1 MITSV
6 IGRIFLNAY
15 NAREC
20 TCYDAKRFFIE
31 KYYPLFFDA
40 EKYMMTGGNS
50 PLENPKISWEKMILG
65 KILYETKEKRRERFK
80 KFICKVE
87 ENEADMSI
95 AMGYPCL
102 DINASTSGQVTN
114 IVSKV
119 SKDEVYLSW
128 VGASLGV
135 GVQGGFCILFSNP
148 QILLS
153 IYDGWSLYRK
163 ALNNNQKLK
172 GNQITSWNGQW
183 LAHRYDGYTYDSEY
197 PMADFEP
204 FEKDA
209 DASMSV
215 SVQSWT
221 KILINIARSVPEQ
234 NLMGYVYSYG
244 QTNTTIGFI
253 PFILSQ
259 IRRPIDL
266 YIKFF
271 GMSGRRYA
279 EDLYGTAFGFDK
291 ACQAGVIGLKALEPK
306 GLRDYVDKGK
316 LPKYNDNEK
325 QTIKYHTYQIWIMAM
340 LNNQDLWMCAEESA
354 RLLQA
359 YSQSSTNAKT
369 DKSNKV
375 KALLSSSN
383 KRDFIKNLTDIVPDI
398 SERTKM
404 METAKK
410 VNDMPTD
417 NVPYFLTL
425 IRFHYAA
432 NNNK

>member
-1 MITSV
+1 MVTSV
-6 IGRIFLNAY
+6 IGRIFLDAY
-15 NAREC
+15 NEREH
-20 TCYDAKRFFIE
+20 TCYDAKTFFIE

-40 EKYMMTGGNS
+40 EKYMQWVQNS
-50 PLENPKISWEKMILG
+50 PFVQM
-65 KILYETKEKRRERFK
+65 K
-80 KFICKVE
+80 KGQKVE
-87 ENEADMSI
+87 TLSLEERHDKLCELLCKIQDGARDASVAI
-95 AMGYPCL
+95 GYS
-102 DINASTSGQVTN
+102 ASDDKGYATTSGQVTN
-114 IVSKV
+114 LNLEVSQN
-119 SKDEVYLSW
+119 DVYLSW
-128 VGASLGV
+128 IGSSLGI

-183 LAHRYDGYTYDSEY
+183 LAHKYDRYTYDAEY

-204 FEKDA
+204 FEKGA

-221 KILINIARSVPEQ
+221 KILINIALSLPEQ

-271 GMSGRRYA
+271 GMSGRRDA

-291 ACQAGVIGLKALEPK
+291 ACQSGVIGIKALEPK
-306 GLRDYVDKGK
+306 GLRDYIEKGK
-316 LPKYNDNEK
+316 LPKYDNDNEK

-340 LNNQDLWMCAEESA
+340 LNNQDLWMCAEEFA
-354 RLLQA
+354 HLLQA

-369 DKSNKV
+369 DRSNKV

-383 KRDFIKNLTDIVPDI
+383 KRDFIKNLTDIVPDV
-398 SERTKM
+398 SERTKV

>member
-6 IGRIFLNAY
+6 IGRKFLDAY
-15 NAREC
+15 NEREH
-20 TCYDAKRFFIE
+20 TRYDAKTFFIE

-40 EKYMMTGGNS
+40 EKYMQWVQNS
-50 PLENPKISWEKMILG
+50 PFVQM
-65 KILYETKEKRRERFK
+65 K
-80 KFICKVE
+80 KGQKVE
-87 ENEADMSI
+87 TLSSKERKDKLDELIDKIQNGARDASVAI
-95 AMGYPCL
+95 GYS
-102 DINASTSGQVTN
+102 ASDEKGYATTSGQVTN
-114 IVSKV
+114 MKVEVSQ
-119 SKDEVYLSW
+119 DEVYLSW
-128 VGASLGV
+128 MGSSLGV
-135 GVQGGFCILFSNP
+135 GVQGGFCILFNNP
-148 QILLS
+148 QILLN

-183 LAHRYDGYTYDSEY
+183 LAHRYDRYTYDSEY

-204 FEKDA
+204 FQKDA

-221 KILINIARSVPEQ
+221 KILMNIALSSPEQ

-271 GMSGRRYA
+271 DMSGRKYA
-279 EDLYGTAFGFDK
+279 ESLFGTAFGFDK
-291 ACQAGVIGLKALEPK
+291 ACQAGVVGIKALEPK
-306 GLRDYVDKGK
+306 GLKDYMEKRK
-316 LPKYNDNEK
+316 LPKYNDNEE

-340 LNNQDLWMCAEESA
+340 LNNQDLWQCAEEFA
-354 RLLQA
+354 HMLQA
-359 YSQSSTNAKT
+359 YSQSSNNAKT

-375 KALLSSSN
+375 KALLNSSN
-383 KRDFIKNLTDIVPDI
+383 KKDFIKSLTEIVPDI
-398 SERTKM
+398 CEQAKAI
-404 METAKK
+404 ETAKK

-425 IRFHYAA
+425 IRFHYAT

>member
-15 NAREC
+15 NAREH

-40 EKYMMTGGNS
+40 EKYMQWVQNS
-50 PLENPKISWEKMILG
+50 PFVQMKKGQKVETLSSEERHG
-65 KILYETKEKRRERFK
+65 KLREL
-80 KFICKVE
+80 ICKIQDGARDASV
-87 ENEADMSI
+87 AI
-95 AMGYPCL
+95 GYS
-102 DINASTSGQVTN
+102 ASDDKGYATTSGQVTN
-114 IVSKV
+114 LNLEVSQ
-119 SKDEVYLSW
+119 DDVYLSW
-128 VGASLGV
+128 IGSSLGI

-172 GNQITSWNGQW
+172 GNQITSWNGKW

-204 FEKDA
+204 FVKGA

-221 KILINIARSVPEQ
+221 KILINIALSVPEQ
-234 NLMGYVYSYG
+234 NLMGYVYSFG

-259 IRRPIDL
+259 IRCPIDL

-271 GMSGRRYA
+271 GMNGRRDA

-291 ACQAGVIGLKALEPK
+291 ACQAGVIGIKALEPK
-306 GLRDYVDKGK
+306 GLRDYIEKGK
-316 LPKYNDNEK
+316 LPKYNDNEE

-340 LNNQDLWMCAEESA
+340 LNNQDLWMSAEEFA
-354 RLLQA
+354 RLLQV
-359 YSQSSTNAKT
+359 YSQSSINAKT

-398 SERTKM
+398 SERTKV

-432 NNNK
+432 NTNK

>member
-40 EKYMMTGGNS
+40 EKYMQWVQNS
-50 PLENPKISWEKMILG
+50 PFVQMKKGQKVETLSSEERHG
-65 KILYETKEKRRERFK
+65 KLREL
-80 KFICKVE
+80 ICKIQDGARDASV
-87 ENEADMSI
+87 AI
-95 AMGYPCL
+95 GYS
-102 DINASTSGQVTN
+102 ASDDKGYATTSGQVTN
-114 IVSKV
+114 LNMEVSQ
-119 SKDEVYLSW
+119 DNVYLSW
-128 VGASLGV
+128 IGSSLGI

-148 QILLS
+148 QILLN

-204 FEKDA
+204 FEKGA
-209 DASMSV
+209 DASM

-221 KILINIARSVPEQ
+221 KILINIALSVPGQ

-253 PFILSQ
+253 PFILPQ

-271 GMSGRRYA
+271 GMRGRRDA
-279 EDLYGTAFGFDK
+279 EELYGTAFGFDK
-291 ACQAGVIGLKALEPK
+291 ACQAGV
-306 GLRDYVDKGK
+306 
-316 LPKYNDNEK
+316 
-325 QTIKYHTYQIWIMAM
+325 
-340 LNNQDLWMCAEESA
+340 
-354 RLLQA
+354 
-359 YSQSSTNAKT
+359 
-369 DKSNKV
+369 
-375 KALLSSSN
+375 
-383 KRDFIKNLTDIVPDI
+383 
-398 SERTKM
+398 
-404 METAKK
+404 
-410 VNDMPTD
+410 
-417 NVPYFLTL
+417 
-425 IRFHYAA
+425 
-432 NNNK
+432 

>member
-1 MITSV
+1 MVTSV
-6 IGRIFLNAY
+6 IGRIFLDAY
-15 NAREC
+15 NEREH
-20 TCYDAKRFFIE
+20 TCYDAKTFFIE

-40 EKYMMTGGNS
+40 EKYMQWVQNS
-50 PLENPKISWEKMILG
+50 PFVQM
-65 KILYETKEKRRERFK
+65 K
-80 KFICKVE
+80 KGQKVE
-87 ENEADMSI
+87 TLSLEERHDKLCELLCKIQDGARDASVAI
-95 AMGYPCL
+95 GYS
-102 DINASTSGQVTN
+102 ASDDKGYATTSGQVTN
-114 IVSKV
+114 LNLEVSQN
-119 SKDEVYLSW
+119 DVYLSW
-128 VGASLGV
+128 IGSSLGI

-183 LAHRYDGYTYDSEY
+183 LAHKYDRYTYDAEY

-204 FEKDA
+204 FEKGA

-221 KILINIARSVPEQ
+221 KILINIAQSLPEQ

-271 GMSGRRYA
+271 GMSGRRDA

-291 ACQAGVIGLKALEPK
+291 ACQSGVIGIKALEPK
-306 GLRDYVDKGK
+306 GLRDYIEKGK
-316 LPKYNDNEK
+316 LPKYDNDNEK

-340 LNNQDLWMCAEESA
+340 LNNQDLWMCAEEFA
-354 RLLQA
+354 HLLQA

-369 DKSNKV
+369 DRSNKV

-383 KRDFIKNLTDIVPDI
+383 KRDFIKNLTDIVPDV
-398 SERTKM
+398 SERTKV

>member
-1 MITSV
+1 MVTSV
-6 IGRIFLNAY
+6 IGRIFLDAY
-15 NAREC
+15 NEREH
-20 TCYDAKRFFIE
+20 TCYDAKTFFIE

-40 EKYMMTGGNS
+40 EKYMQWVQNS
-50 PLENPKISWEKMILG
+50 PFVQM
-65 KILYETKEKRRERFK
+65 K
-80 KFICKVE
+80 KGQKVE
-87 ENEADMSI
+87 TLSLEERHDKLCELLCKIQDGARDASVAI
-95 AMGYPCL
+95 GYS
-102 DINASTSGQVTN
+102 ASDDKGYATTSGQVTN
-114 IVSKV
+114 LNLEVSQN
-119 SKDEVYLSW
+119 DVYLSW
-128 VGASLGV
+128 IGSSLGI

-183 LAHRYDGYTYDSEY
+183 LAHKYDRYTYDAEY

-204 FEKDA
+204 FEKGA

-221 KILINIARSVPEQ
+221 KILINIALSLPEQ

-271 GMSGRRYA
+271 GMSGRRDA

-291 ACQAGVIGLKALEPK
+291 ACQSGVIGIKALEPK
-306 GLRDYVDKGK
+306 GLRDYIEKGK
-316 LPKYNDNEK
+316 LPKYNNDNEK

-340 LNNQDLWMCAEESA
+340 LNNQDLWMCAEEFA
-354 RLLQA
+354 HLLQA

-369 DKSNKV
+369 DRSNKV

-383 KRDFIKNLTDIVPDI
+383 KRDFIKNLTDIVPDV
-398 SERTKM
+398 SERTKV